1 MRQHLLSKLTHAA
14 MLSLS
19 VCVLLTHNSL
29 FALTSNEPPVEQRL
43 TIYTEHFPPYNFL
56 SEGEVTGINVE
67 LVRKMCTAANIVCEF
82 KLHPWNRAFRM
93 TEETPNSGLIST
105 AKTQAREPRF
115 KWVGPLAS
123 GENCI
128 YKLSSRIDIDVKDAS
143 SLTQYTIASIRDNS
157 HNNALDALGF
167 KEGKNLVW
175 FTMKYGELK
184 PFASGRVDL
193 IIGSALTIK
202 SQVSHA
208 NLTLSDIMP
217 VFVLDQDLHNGN
229 YLALNINTTD
239 TVVDSLQRSLKQMR
253 ISNEFETIEE
263 KFVTPLPRTQQNIND
278 QALWNTCI
286 KTTREN

>member
-29 FALTSNEPPVEQRL
+29 FALTSNESTVEQHL

-67 LVRKMCTAANIVCEF
+67 LARKMCMAANIVCEF

-93 TEETPNSGLIST
+93 TEETSNTGIIST
-105 AKTQAREPRF
+105 AKTQARESRF

-123 GENCI
+123 GTQCI
-128 YKLSSRIDIDVKDAS
+128 YKLSSRTDIQVEDAT
-143 SLTQYTIASIRDNS
+143 SLTQYTLAAIRE
-157 HNNALDALGF
+157 NAFNIILDSLGLTSS
-167 KEGKNLVW
+167 KNIIW
-175 FTMKYGELK
+175 FSMKYGDLK
-184 PFASGRVDL
+184 PFAAGRVDL
-193 IIGSALTIK
+193 IVGSALTIE
-202 SQVSHA
+202 SQVHHA
-208 NLTLSDIMP
+208 ELELSDISP
-217 VFVLDQDLHNGN
+217 VFIIDLLPHYGN
-229 YLALNINTTD
+229 FLALNINTSD
-239 TVVDSLQRSLKQMR
+239 AIVNSLQDSLEQMR

-263 KFVTPLPRTQQNIND
+263 EFVTPLPRTQQNISD
-278 QALWNTCI
+278 QALWNICI